1 MIDNSGAPLLAVR
14 DLHVTFEDGPT
25 ALRALAGLSFEL
37 QAGEFVAVLGPSG
50 SGKSTLLRTLA
61 GLLPPTRGQVTFNG
75 QAVKGPAEGVGYVF
89 QNANLMPWRSV
100 KANVALPLEIEGL
113 PAGESEAITAELIEL
128 VGLQG
133 FEETLPRDLSG
144 GMAQRVAIARA
155 LAYDPALLLLD
166 EPFGALDAITR
177 ERMGLELLRIWE
189 ARRKTVLMITHDIPE
204 ALMLADRVLVFSER
218 PARITL
224 ELAVSLPRPRRDEV
238 RYTVEFATLARRLR
252 EAIR

>member
-1 MIDNSGAPLLAVR
+1 MHKTGAPLLEVR
-14 DLHVTFEDGPT
+14 DLHVVFEDGQMPLPT
-25 ALRALAGLSFEL
+25 LAGLSFGLHE
-37 QAGEFVAVLGPSG
+37 AEFVSLLGPSG

-61 GLLPPTRGQVTFNG
+61 GLLPLTQGEISFKGRAVT
-75 QAVKGPAEGVGYVF
+75 GPAEGVGYVF

-100 KANVALPLEIEGL
+100 RANIALPLEIQEQ
-113 PAGESEAITAELIEL
+113 PPGEIQRVTDELIEL

-155 LAYDPALLLLD
+155 LAYDPDLLLLD

-218 PARITL
+218 PARIVL
-224 ELAVSLPRPRRDEV
+224 ELEVTLPRPRHEEL
-238 RYTVEFATLARRLR
+238 RYSFEFAELARQLR
-252 EAIR
+252 TAIR